1 MRSLSFKETAFG
13 LRSGSLAPK
22 GESDVIVFLAS
33 VGVKDNR
40 RIPTGFALA
49 MQRDYSDLSPIGQFF
64 GALGRIL
71 S

>member
-22 GESDVIVFLAS
+22 GDPEVIVFLAG

-40 RIPTGFALA
+40 RIPTSLTPE
-49 MQRDYSDLSPIGQFF
+49 SDSRNSRSF
-64 GALGRIL
+64 
-71 S
+71 